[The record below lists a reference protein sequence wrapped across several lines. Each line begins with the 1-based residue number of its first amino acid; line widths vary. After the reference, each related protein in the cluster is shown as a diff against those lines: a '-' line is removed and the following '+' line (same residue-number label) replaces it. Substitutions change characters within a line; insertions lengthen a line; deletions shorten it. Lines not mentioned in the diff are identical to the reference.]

1 MAIIDSTSWRPVR
14 KDFVDPA
21 TTRCHARSARGGRH
35 HGFPTGHAYILRD
48 GHGHEYPFGADCAR
62 ALLGD
67 ASALDRIPDYTVRDA
82 AGAAAPAA
90 NAGTRE
96 AVAAPAR
103 ARRPSAD
110 AREIE
115 RRNAATRYV
124 VLRMEKVA
132 AVPRVQ
138 PTVRFAP
145 LEGVY
150 QQIVRG
156 EPLTPAQ
163 VSRVLAIER
172 SATTPPRL
180 KSENLLDV
188 YTAHIHLERLIA
200 ASGSVENIRF
210 LRSLHDWL
218 ARHLV
223 LSRAQLDAA
232 GIAMHPHAFHTAAA
246 GAAGAGVRETF

>member
-1 MAIIDSTSWRPVR
+1 MAITDSTSWRPVR

-67 ASALDRIPDYTVRDA
+67 AGALDRIPDYTVRDA
-82 AGAAAPAA
+82 PAA
-90 NAGTRE
+90 GGEGAHAGTRDTGL
-96 AVAAPAR
+96 AATR
-103 ARRPSAD
+103 ARRPGTDS
-110 AREIE
+110 REIE

-145 LEGVY
+145 LEGFY

-172 SATTPPRL
+172 SATTPARL
-180 KSENLLDV
+180 KGENLLDV

-200 ASGSVENIRF
+200 ASASVENIRF

-232 GIAMHPHAFHTAAA
+232 GIAMHPHAFRAAA
-246 GAAGAGVRETF
+246 AAMRTAGATETF